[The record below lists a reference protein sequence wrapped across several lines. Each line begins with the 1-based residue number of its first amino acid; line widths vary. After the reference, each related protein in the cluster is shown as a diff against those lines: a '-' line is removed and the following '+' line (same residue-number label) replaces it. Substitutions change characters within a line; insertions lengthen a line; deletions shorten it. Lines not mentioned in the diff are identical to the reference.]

1 MTAEP
6 EHVLPAPGGTAVKPR
21 RGRPRRSEP
30 VVAPLDSATRITA
43 AAILEVLAGERS
55 TSSAAALIGV
65 SPVRYYVIES
75 RAIAGLIAACAPK
88 PSGPVPG
95 SGDAERTLR
104 RAIADKDGL
113 TAQVRRLHVLLRSA
127 QRSLGVAPVE
137 AKPDQAARADGKKP
151 RRHRRP
157 RVRALTM
164 VRRLMAKEAST
175 NPPLP
180 ATEVSRPAG
189 G

>member
-6 EHVLPAPGGTAVKPR
+6 EHVPPAPGGTAVKRR

-30 VVAPLDSATRITA
+30 AALPLDSATRITA

-95 SGDAERTLR
+95 SGEARCVDAERLNEIGRTAF
-104 RAIADKDGL
+104 RAKLKGN
-113 TAQVRRLHVLLRSA
+113 RKEC
-127 QRSLGVAPVE
+127 GCYE
-137 AKPDQAARADGKKP
+137 ARDMGEYDTCPHGC
-151 RRHRRP
+151 
-157 RVRALTM
+157 VY
-164 VRRLMAKEAST
+164 S
-175 NPPLP
+175 
-180 ATEVSRPAG
+180 
-189 G
+189 